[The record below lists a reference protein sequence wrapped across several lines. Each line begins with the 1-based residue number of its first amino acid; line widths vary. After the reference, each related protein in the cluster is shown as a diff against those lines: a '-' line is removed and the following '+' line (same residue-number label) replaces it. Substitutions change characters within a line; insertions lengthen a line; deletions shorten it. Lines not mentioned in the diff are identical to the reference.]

1 MPNTVRSGRAPVVL
15 LSDHSLRPF
24 LDVAGCH
31 YEAITPDEP
40 RPCFAVL
47 VGRTVDGAHLVEG
60 IEFGRNV
67 RTTDPA
73 AREEFSSVIVPTFG
87 AAYENPVRAW
97 WFDPAD
103 LLTAARAAEARGQEI
118 LGSIHMH
125 PDWHRL
131 GPEAA
136 RAHPLCEA
144 PTPMDEYVF
153 RASGWPVN
161 LVCYLER
168 LHGRLYHT
176 LAAWDSGCAQIP
188 VRVHTAHRESA

>member
-1 MPNTVRSGRAPVVL
+1 MPNRAPVVL
-15 LSDHSLRPF
+15 LSDRVLRPF
-24 LDVAGCH
+24 LDTAARQ

-47 VGRTVDGAHLVEG
+47 VGHTVDGAHIVER
-60 IEFGRNV
+60 IEFGRNA

-73 AREEFSSVIVPTFG
+73 AREEFAAVIVPTFG

-97 WFDPAD
+97 WFDPID
-103 LLTAARAAEARGQEI
+103 LLHISRAAEARDQEI

-136 RAHPLCEA
+136 RAHPLCEQ

-161 LVCYLER
+161 VVCYVER

-176 LAAWDSGCAQIP
+176 LAAWQPDCAQIP
-188 VRVHTAHRESA
+188 VRVHAGVSLSHKESA

>member
-1 MPNTVRSGRAPVVL
+1 VVL
-15 LSDHSLRPF
+15 LSDQALRPF
-24 LDVAGCH
+24 LLAAAKQ
-31 YEAITPDEP
+31 YATITPDEP

-47 VGRTVDGAHLVEG
+47 VGRTVKDAHIVEG
-60 IEFGRNV
+60 VEFGRNA
-67 RTTDPA
+67 RATDPA
-73 AREEFSSVIVPTFG
+73 AHKEFAEVIVPTFG

-97 WFDPAD
+97 WLDPAD
-103 LLTAARAAEARGQEI
+103 LLRAARAAQARDQEI

-131 GPEAA
+131 GPESA
-136 RAHPLCEA
+136 RAHPLCEQ
-144 PTPMDEYVF
+144 PTAMDEYMF

-176 LAAWDSGCAQIP
+176 VAAWQPDDSGCVQLP
-188 VRVHTAHRESA
+188 VRVHAGISLPYKESA

>member
-1 MPNTVRSGRAPVVL
+1 MHARAPVVL
-15 LSDHSLRPF
+15 LPDRALRPF
-24 LDVAGCH
+24 LAAATRQ

-47 VGRTVDGAHLVEG
+47 VGHTVDDAHVVER
-60 IEFGRNV
+60 IEFGRNA

-73 AREEFSSVIVPTFG
+73 ARAEFTSVIVPTFG
-87 AAYENPVRAW
+87 DAYENPVRAW
-97 WFDPAD
+97 WFNPAD
-103 LLTAARAAEARGQEI
+103 LLRIARTAEARGQDV

-136 RAHPLCEA
+136 RAHPLCER

-161 LVCYLER
+161 MVCYLER
-168 LHGRLYHT
+168 RQGRLYHT
-176 LAAWDSGCAQIP
+176 LAAWRPDCGQIP
-188 VRVHTAHRESA
+188 VRVPALSHKESA

>member
-1 MPNTVRSGRAPVVL
+1 MPNRAPVVL
-15 LSDHSLRPF
+15 LSDRVLRPF
-24 LDVAGCH
+24 LNAAARQ

-47 VGRTVDGAHLVEG
+47 LGHTVDGAHIVERV
-60 IEFGRNV
+60 EFGRNA
-67 RTTDPA
+67 RTTNPA
-73 AREEFSSVIVPTFG
+73 AREEFDLVVVPTFG

-97 WFDPAD
+97 WFDPGD
-103 LLTAARAAEARGQEI
+103 LLRISRTADAMGQEI

-136 RAHPLCEA
+136 RAHPLCEE
-144 PTPMDEYVF
+144 PTPMDEYMF
-153 RASGWPVN
+153 SASGWPVN
-161 LVCYLER
+161 VVCYVER

-176 LAAWDSGCAQIP
+176 LAAWQPDCVQIP
-188 VRVHTAHRESA
+188 VRVLSLSHKESA

>member
-1 MPNTVRSGRAPVVL
+1 MIVL
-15 LSDHSLRPF
+15 LSDRALRPF
-24 LDVAGCH
+24 LDTAARE
-31 YEAITPDEP
+31 YEAITPAEP

-47 VGRTVDGAHLVEG
+47 VGRTVDGAHIVEH
-60 IEFGRNV
+60 IEFGRNA

-73 AREEFSSVIVPTFG
+73 AREEFAAVIVPTFG
-87 AAYENPVRAW
+87 AAYENPVRGW
-97 WFDPAD
+97 WFDPIE
-103 LLTAARAAEARGQEI
+103 LLHTARAAEAGGQEI

-136 RAHPLCEA
+136 HAYPLCEQ
-144 PTPMDEYVF
+144 PTAMDEYVF

-161 LVCYLER
+161 VVCYLER

-176 LAAWDSGCAQIP
+176 LAAWQPHDDGCVQIP
-188 VRVHTAHRESA
+188 VRSSLSSKESA